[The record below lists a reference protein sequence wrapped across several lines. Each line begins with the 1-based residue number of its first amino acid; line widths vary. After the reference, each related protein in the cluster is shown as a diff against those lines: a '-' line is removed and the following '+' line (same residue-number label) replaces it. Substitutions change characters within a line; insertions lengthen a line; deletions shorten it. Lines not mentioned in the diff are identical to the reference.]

1 MRRRAL
7 PVDHA
12 FVWSPSCEQC
22 ARSVESTVQGLT
34 PFPYLNGD
42 RMRYAAC
49 SRGRFQLSPHAV
61 LSAHISRSVAG
72 SVRLSGPS
80 SNAPPFTGPTRDDLL
95 VPLINMYSVFSPVC
109 RLHRRRRLRGLYAV
123 VTSLVRVTC
132 SCSLRFGCSS
142 LTTAVS
148 RLAGVA
154 SARDVGE
161 LHSPTT
167 QQYVSCASLLLAITN
182 FREL

>member
-1 MRRRAL
+1 MAIECAMQRVRA
-7 PVDHA
+7 A
-12 FVWSPSCEQC
+12 GFSS
-22 ARSVESTVQGLT
+22 RLT
-34 PFPYLNGD
+34 LCIEREHLYTFAGT
-42 RMRYAAC
+42 
-49 SRGRFQLSPHAV
+49 FAV
-61 LSAHISRSVAG
+61 
-72 SVRLSGPS
+72 VRVPERPS

-132 SCSLRFGCSS
+132 SCSLRFGIGCSS